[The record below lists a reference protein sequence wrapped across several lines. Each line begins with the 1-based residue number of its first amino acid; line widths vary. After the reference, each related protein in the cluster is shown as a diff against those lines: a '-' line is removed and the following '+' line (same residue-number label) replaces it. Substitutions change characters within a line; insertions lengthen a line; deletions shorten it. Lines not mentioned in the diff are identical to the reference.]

1 MNTSKKL
8 IDFKVVFGVFFL
20 LLKDKNI
27 AFIVFGSCDKNLFFY

>member
-8 IDFKVVFGVFFL
+8 IDFKVVFGVFLL

-27 AFIVFGSCDKNLFFY
+27 ASIIFRSCE